1 MKMKNNKLLLLLI
14 LLVAVLPG
22 AALAKQFSGTNFP
35 NPPTAESHPNILFV
49 GNSLTYMNG
58 DMPEVLAALCKTM
71 NIRCCINEHTVGG
84 CTLARFANPAREG
97 QNLETVLK
105 KGVWDCVVLQGNSV
119 EAISAEP
126 MFAELRPA
134 VITLDKKIKQYNPN
148 CKTVLFSTVAH
159 VDTLEKTAE
168 IYANYKKVGAEIGAM
183 VVPCGPAW
191 LKLGPN
197 NDRKKIEFLF
207 ATKTNPKDRK
217 HPSPYG
223 ALLNAYVF
231 YGALFG
237 KDPKD
242 IHVAVAVNG
251 KPAEAKIADRLKAAA
266 QQTLIECN
274 LLKPKDSK

>member
-1 MKMKNNKLLLLLI
+1 MKIKNSKLFLLLI
-14 LLVAVLPG
+14 MLVAVLPG
-22 AALAKQFSGTNFP
+22 ASFARQFSGTNLP
-35 NPPTAESHPNILFV
+35 HPPTAESHPNILFV

-58 DMPEVLAALCKTM
+58 DMSEVLATLCRAM
-71 NIRCCINEHTVGG
+71 HIRCCINEHTVGG

-97 QNLETVLK
+97 KNLETVLK
-105 KGVWDCVVLQGNSV
+105 KGVWDYVVLQGNSV

-126 MFAELRPA
+126 MFTDFRPA
-134 VITLDKKIKQYNPN
+134 LIALDKKIKQYNPN

-168 IYANYKKVGAEIGAM
+168 IYANYKKAGTEIGAM

-197 NDRKKIEFLF
+197 NDRQKIEFLF
-207 ATKTNPKDRK
+207 ATKTNPKDLK

-223 ALLNAYVF
+223 TLLNAYVF
-231 YGALFG
+231 YGALLG

-242 IHVAVAVNG
+242 INVAVAVNG
-251 KPAEAKIADRLKAAA
+251 KPADAKIADLLKAAA

-274 LLKPKDSK
+274 LLKPKGSK